1 VLKQYQRA
9 RQYAMKNTAETA
21 LVLATAAKVD
31 IPVAN
36 VEVKERTKY
45 PDPTPGAAYRDALAA
60 VAVIVKDEHLAVPG
74 ADLDA
79 ALAAHATLG
88 MLSDCLWRQVQPTRA
103 EVERVTTFCLRAV
116 TS

>member
-9 RQYAMKNTAETA
+9 REYAMKNSAETA

-45 PDPTPGAAYRDALAA
+45 PDSTPGAAYRDALSA
-60 VAVIVKDEHLAVPG
+60 VAVIVKDEHLSVPG

-79 ALAAHATLG
+79 ALAAIVDPEPARIALG
-88 MLSDCLWRQVQPTRA
+88 HG
-103 EVERVTTFCLRAV
+103 
-116 TS
+116 